1 MAEHCHAGY
10 AIIVDG
16 DVFGAMLMAALY
28 DRSVLEV
35 VERADGFVNTLPSS
49 RYFDPPDAWKA
60 VDRWAIEQCRGR
72 VLDIGAGAGRAALDL
87 QERRHDVVAL
97 DSSPGAVEV
106 CRLRGVCETMNGRL
120 ELFDQAAQFDTF
132 LLLGNNIGL
141 LQSMTQ
147 GRTILRAL
155 AVTAPPH
162 AVIVGTSVD
171 PSLTANEQ
179 HHRYQA
185 ANVARGR
192 LPGQLRLRSR
202 FASKASSWF
211 DYLLVSPTELDS
223 LLEDTGWVRRR
234 SFEQNEHYAAVLE
247 RA

>member
-1 MAEHCHAGY
+1 
-10 AIIVDG
+10 
-16 DVFGAMLMAALY
+16 MLMAAMD
-28 DRSVLEV
+28 DRSVLEI
-35 VERADGFVNTLPSS
+35 VERADGFVNTLPGS
-49 RYFDPPDAWKA
+49 RYFDPPDAWKS
-60 VDRWAIEQCRGR
+60 VDRWATEQCRGR
-72 VLDIGAGAGRAALDL
+72 VLDVGAGAGRAALDL

-106 CRLRGVCETMNGRL
+106 CRLRGVRATIHGRL
-120 ELFDQAAQFDTF
+120 ELFGRAAEFDTF

-141 LQSMTQ
+141 FQSMTQ
-147 GRTILRAL
+147 GRNILRAL
-155 AVTAPPH
+155 AATAPPH

-171 PSLTANEQ
+171 PSLTSNEQ

-202 FASKASSWF
+202 FANKASSWF
-211 DYLLVSPTELDS
+211 DYLQVSPAELDI

-234 SFEQNEHYAAVLE
+234 TFEQDEHYAAVLE
-247 RA
+247 RG